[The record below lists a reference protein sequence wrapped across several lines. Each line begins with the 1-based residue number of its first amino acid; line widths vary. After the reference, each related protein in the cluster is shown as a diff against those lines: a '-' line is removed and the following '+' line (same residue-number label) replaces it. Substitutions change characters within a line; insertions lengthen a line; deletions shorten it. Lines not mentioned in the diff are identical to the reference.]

1 MGCIFTG
8 VIFWALGFWAK
19 IFIDYLR
26 IKDYNKAIKEF
37 AFIHKREHI
46 FFFSIFI
53 PLLFPFSPYEFFC
66 DKSKNCSWNKF
77 KLTLLI
83 DSYLVNRK
91 DRINKYIPIKKL
103 PDFIQTVFII
113 LSIKFLFYIQL
124 FLSSSFLQLLN
135 MAYEVPMERKE
146 WIYLLSFYKSLLSL
160 HLSDHNLF
168 LNHNY
173 FFL

>member
-1 MGCIFTG
+1 MVLGCIFTG
-8 VIFWALGFWAK
+8 VIFWTLGFWIK

-46 FFFSIFI
+46 FFFSIFT

-83 DSYLVNRK
+83 DSYLANRK

-146 WIYLLSFYKSLLSL
+146 
-160 HLSDHNLF
+160 
-168 LNHNY
+168 
-173 FFL
+173 